1 MGKWKLLTCIWFFA
15 TPWSTTVHGILQAR
29 ILEWVAFPL
38 LQGIFPTQGL
48 NPGLLHCRWIL
59 YQLSHKGS
67 PRILEWVAYPFSRGS
82 SWSRNQA
89 RVNVGKCVYLNWCEN
104 LNFLVCIRV
113 LIWLSS
119 LSFAVR
125 PEAWLSLGPSPDLA
139 NWRWF
144 VMSLASTQSLFRWCG
159 CGVSRSN
166 RALREVMSYLTLM
179 GHRIFGF
186 PWMWKPVRHLA
197 WVARWGTAGHHPLL
211 GWGKTGAPLG
221 WE

>member
-67 PRILEWVAYPFSRGS
+67 PRILEWVAYAFSRGS

-104 LNFLVCIRV
+104 LNLWVCIRV
-113 LIWLSS
+113 LIWLPS
-119 LSFAVR
+119 LSSAVR
-125 PEAWLSLGPSPDLA
+125 PEAWLSLGPSPGPVHLLLVCHA
-139 NWRWF
+139 SGFYPKPIW
-144 VMSLASTQSLFRWCG
+144 VM
-159 CGVSRSN
+159 
-166 RALREVMSYLTLM
+166 
-179 GHRIFGF
+179 
-186 PWMWKPVRHLA
+186 WMWGEH
-197 WVARWGTAGHHPLL
+197 
-211 GWGKTGAPLG
+211 
-221 WE
+221 EQ